1 MSCLVNGNKNYNKR
15 EMEARDQNPGKSGIW
30 FPMEGTPILYSHSR
44 KQLNIIM
51 SQKELISYSHSLFQ
65 DVNRVYV

>member
-15 EMEARDQNPGKSGIW
+15 EMEARDQNPGKGGIW
-30 FPMEGTPILYSHSR
+30 FPMEGTPNLYSHSR

-51 SQKELISYSHSLFQ
+51 SRKR
-65 DVNRVYV
+65 N